1 MEKISSKK
9 IAAIVKDNSLS
20 VAILEKVKSKDIED
34 PELSQ
39 LWSNAFL
46 LMCRLDP
53 VLNKIFKILKEA
65 QNDETNG
72 K

>member
-1 MEKISSKK
+1 MEKLSSER
-9 IAAIVKDNSLS
+9 IATIVRDSSLS
-20 VAILEKVKSKDIED
+20 VAILEKVKSQDIED

-46 LMCRLDP
+46 QICRLDP
-53 VLNKIFKILKEA
+53 VLNKIWKILKEA
-65 QNDETNG
+65 QNNEING